1 MAFDWQAFATAFLE
15 GQTRDIRERKGEAKE
30 YEERQRE
37 LAEQNNVLRA
47 RREATARQAAQLGQ
61 NAMALMDPGIPQA
74 TKEAM
79 VANAMASGPA
89 GIQTFYNQLQAAANQ
104 RGAGRTLS
112 IDDVNAV
119 VQMPANL
126 PPVNMNLVD
135 FAMQTYGAR
144 LPAGAVTVP
153 EQQDRSLVAD
163 IFGFGAKED
172 VQRKLAT
179 ETSYGGMTIAEI
191 NQLANMSDYNALYD
205 NAWMTLSETPY
216 LTAEQAT
223 GFVANFTTTITS
235 FKNSNEAETIRT
247 DAIREY
253 MDPNKTPEVQAKIE
267 EFKSKNPTLTGENAA
282 REYANEQV
290 QFQANLLSEDMV
302 LGMLY
307 EYGPAFIDN
316 PIVSNV
322 LIRNFGTPYV
332 DTWRESIGL
341 DPITL
346 EPEGKVEAEAGGRQE
361 DVTPPEPTVEPLQS
375 TEEPAAQEGKY
386 PTAQPLDEQGRAV
399 VEKELSGFAVFSDAE
414 DKYTDLYT
422 REQWQ
427 AMTRKDRRERGLPES
442 ALGAMNFYFRD
453 DIDEMLQS
461 SMDNLRI
468 VRNPTEEEY
477 RVTIRGRVGAYNVT
491 KDQLAL
497 ISESYLTG
505 TQPVVTIRPYEE
517 GEDKGRSISNSR
529 ITTILSG
536 Q

>member
-1 MAFDWQAFATAFLE
+1 MAFDWQAFATAFLQ
-15 GQTRDIRERKGEAKE
+15 GQTEAIRERKAEAKD
-30 YEERQRE
+30 YEERQRQ

-179 ETSYGGMTIAEI
+179 EASYGGMTIAEI

-216 LTAEQAT
+216 LPAQDAAE
-223 GFVANFTTTITS
+223 FVSNLTTTINNFASSSVADDIRNKARAEYIDTDRS
-235 FKNSNEAETIRT
+235 PAAQARIDKFNSKYEGDNPAE
-247 DAIREY
+247 DYA
-253 MDPNKTPEVQAKIE
+253 NQQVQI
-267 EFKSKNPTLTGENAA
+267 AA
-282 REYANEQV
+282 RVAGEPMIRAMADE
-290 QFQANLLSEDMV
+290 F
-302 LGMLY
+302 
-307 EYGPAFIDN
+307 GPAFFDNVQVSGVLNTFFDPPFIDMLRGE
-316 PIVSNV
+316 V
-322 LIRNFGTPYV
+322 
-332 DTWRESIGL
+332 GL

-346 EPEGKVEAEAGGRQE
+346 EPEAEAGGQGNE
-361 DVTPPEPTVEPLQS
+361 NEPPKEPAIEPTVKPLQS
-375 TEEPAAQEGKY
+375 TEQAAAQDDKY

-399 VEKELSGFAVFSDAE
+399 VEKELSGFAVFRDAE

-427 AMTRKDRRERGLPES
+427 AMTRKERSERGLPES
-442 ALGAMNFYFRD
+442 ALGGTNFYFRD

-505 TQPVVTIRPYEE
+505 SQPIVTIRPYEE
-517 GEDKGRSISNSR
+517 GEDKARSISNSR

>member
-1 MAFDWQAFATAFLE
+1 MAFDWQAFATAFLQ
-15 GQTRDIRERKGEAKE
+15 GQTEAIRERKAEAKD
-30 YEERQRE
+30 YEERQRQ

-89 GIQTFYNQLQAAANQ
+89 GIQTFYNQLQAASNQ

-112 IDDVNAV
+112 IDDINAV

-153 EQQDRSLVAD
+153 EEQDRSLVSSL
-163 IFGFGAKED
+163 FGFGAKED

-179 ETSYGGMTIAEI
+179 EASYGGMTIAEI
-191 NQLANMSDYNALYD
+191 NQLANMSDYNSLYD

-216 LTAEQAT
+216 LTAEDAAA
-223 GFVANFTTTITS
+223 FVSDFTTTITNFTS
-235 FKNSNEAETIRT
+235 SSQADDIRNQARKEYIDANPEATTDEVEAYARKQVQIAANVFAEPMIRT
-247 DAIREY
+247 MAD
-253 MDPNKTPEVQAKIE
+253 
-267 EFKSKNPTLTGENAA
+267 EF
-282 REYANEQV
+282 
-290 QFQANLLSEDMV
+290 
-302 LGMLY
+302 
-307 EYGPAFIDN
+307 GPAFFDNVQVSGLLNTFFDPPFIDMLRGE
-316 PIVSNV
+316 V
-322 LIRNFGTPYV
+322 
-332 DTWRESIGL
+332 GL

-346 EPEGKVEAEAGGRQE
+346 EPEAEAGGE
-361 DVTPPEPTVEPLQS
+361 NEPPKEPVIEPTAEPLQS
-375 TEEPAAQEGKY
+375 TEQAAAQDDKY
-386 PTAQPLDEQGRAV
+386 PTAQPLDAQGRAV
-399 VEKELSGFAVFSDAE
+399 VEKELSRFAVFRDAE

-427 AMTRKDRRERGLPES
+427 TMTRKERSERGLPES
-442 ALGAMNFYFRD
+442 ALGGTNFYFRD

-461 SMDNLRI
+461 SMDSLSI
-468 VRNPTEEEY
+468 VRNPTEEDY
-477 RVTIRGRVGAYNVT
+477 RITIRGRVGAYNVT

-505 TQPVVTIRPYEE
+505 SQPIVTIRPYEE
-517 GEDKGRSISNSR
+517 GEDKARSISSSR
-529 ITTILSG
+529 ITTILPG

>member
-15 GQTRDIRERKGEAKE
+15 GQTRDIRERKAEAKE
-30 YEERQRE
+30 YEERQRQ

-89 GIQTFYNQLQAAANQ
+89 GIQTFYNQLQAASNQ

-112 IDDVNAV
+112 IDDINAV

-144 LPAGAVTVP
+144 LPAGAVMVP
-153 EQQDRSLVAD
+153 EEQDRSLVSSL
-163 IFGFGAKED
+163 FGFGAKED

-179 ETSYGGMTIAEI
+179 EASYGGMTIAEI

-216 LTAEQAT
+216 LPAEDAAA
-223 GFVANFTTTITS
+223 FVSDLTTTINNFTS
-235 FKNSNEAETIRT
+235 SPQADDIRKQARADYIKANPEATT
-247 DAIREY
+247 D
-253 MDPNKTPEVQAKIE
+253 EVEDYAKQ
-267 EFKSKNPTLTGENAA
+267 
-282 REYANEQV
+282 QV
-290 QFQANLLSEDMV
+290 QIAANVFAEPMIMSYADKYDASFFENIQVSSV
-302 LGMLY
+302 LNSY
-307 EYGPAFIDN
+307 FDEPFIN
-316 PIVSNV
+316 N
-322 LIRNFGTPYV
+322 IRA
-332 DTWRESIGL
+332 SMGL

-346 EPEGKVEAEAGGRQE
+346 EPEAKAGGQGNE
-361 DVTPPEPTVEPLQS
+361 NEPPKEPVIESTADPLQS
-375 TEEPAAQEGKY
+375 TEQAAAQDDKY

-399 VEKELSGFAVFSDAE
+399 VEKELSLFAVFKDAE

-427 AMTRKDRRERGLPES
+427 AMTRKERSERGLPES
-442 ALGAMNFYFRD
+442 ALGGTNFYFRD

-461 SMDNLRI
+461 SMDSLRI

-477 RVTIRGRVGAYNVT
+477 RITIRGRVGAYNVT

-505 TQPVVTIRPYEE
+505 SQPIVTIRPYEE
-517 GEDKGRSISNSR
+517 GEDKGRSISSSR
-529 ITTILSG
+529 ITKILSG